1 MNSLLEYLSYEESTN
16 SKLKQPP
23 SIFWLNVVLLAAPI
37 LLTYIASLH
46 ICSEACT
53 AGQNYR
59 LFSLAFETWGF
70 ILCPLF
76 LLIHVLSKYKTPLL
90 WLTTISL
97 AGAIGAEIWF
107 IYVQKHYIGHW
118 CPVCLGIATCLILAF
133 IIQVMTL
140 AVGYHHLNQNEKE
153 GAKMKFYLGSL
164 TTLTTLFLGFF
175 IAFIGLSR
183 VDKLEAAQDALKEK
197 IAFGDT
203 KSPIE
208 IYLFTDWQCP
218 SCRKVEPIIEKM
230 TPNITKKA
238 RLVFVDFP
246 IHPETMNFTPYN
258 LAFMVNNK
266 DKYLKLRNVL
276 TTLSEQTGAPTEE
289 QVAKAIQPLGAK
301 YQQLNYADVAVAF
314 KYYKDLAKQFN
325 INSTPTLVLINLD
338 TKKGKKLKGGVEIT
352 ETNVLNAIEA
362 LK

>member
-1 MNSLLEYLSYEESTN
+1 MNTLQQSLSEDSLIFRI
-16 SKLKQPP
+16 KQPP
-23 SIFWLNVVLLAAPI
+23 SLFWLNIVFLLAPI
-37 LLTYIASLH
+37 ILTYIASLH

-59 LFSLAFETWGF
+59 LFGLAFEIWGF
-70 ILCPLF
+70 ILCPFF
-76 LLIHVLSKYKTPLL
+76 LLLHITSRRIPAFI
-90 WLTTISL
+90 WLTTIAV
-97 AGAIGAEIWF
+97 AGALGAEAWF
-107 IYVQKHYIGHW
+107 IYVQKYYIGHW
-118 CPVCLGIATCLILAF
+118 CPVCLAIAACLIIAF
-133 IIQVMTL
+133 VIQVITIAIGHDKL
-140 AVGYHHLNQNEKE
+140 SKIEKE
-153 GAKMKFYLGSL
+153 GVKMKYYLGSL
-164 TTLTTLFLGFF
+164 TTFTVAVLGFF
-175 IAFIGLSR
+175 IAFVGLSK
-183 VDKLEAAQDALKEK
+183 VDKLEAAQDELKEK
-197 IAFGDT
+197 ITFGNT

-208 IYLFTDWQCP
+208 VYLFTDWQCP
-218 SCRKVEPIIEKM
+218 SCRKIEPVIEKA
-230 TPNITKKA
+230 TTSINKKA

-266 DKYLKLRNVL
+266 DKYLKLRHIL

-289 QVAKAIQPLGAK
+289 QVAKAIQPLGVK

-325 INSTPTLVLINLD
+325 INSTPTVVLINLD

-352 ETNVLNAIEA
+352 EANILNAIDA